1 MRIRMTRAEEL
12 GEAMD
17 IYARAREFMAAH
29 GNPSQWGPTKWPPR
43 DLVAQDIARGKSR
56 VCEAENG
63 RIAAVFFY
71 DFGERIDPCY
81 DCIYEGAWL
90 DDGPYGVVHRIAS
103 AGIVAGAGTACL
115 EWALEQSGHLRID
128 THGDNYVLQNLLRK
142 LGFSQRGIIYVQE
155 DDAPRL
161 AFERLR

>member
-1 MRIRMTRAEEL
+1 MHIRNTQAEEL
-12 GEAMD
+12 DSVMD
-17 IYARAREFMAAH
+17 VYARAREFMAAH

-43 DLVAQDIARGKSR
+43 DLVAHDIEEGKSH
-56 VCEAENG
+56 VCVAEDG

-71 DFGERIDPCY
+71 DYGEDIDPCY
-81 DCIYEGAWL
+81 ERIYDGAWL

-103 AGIVAGAGTACL
+103 AGIVRGAGTACL
-115 EWALEQSGHLRID
+115 EWALRQSGHLRID

-161 AFERLR
+161 AFEKAL